1 MISVSNLSKSYGSQ
15 LLFAEVNLRFDP
27 GKRYGIVGGNGSG
40 KSTFL
45 RLLSGLETADQ
56 GEISLPGRVAVG
68 SVNQDHFAFENM
80 PILKVVLDGRPDLAA
95 ALAEKEELLQ
105 QHPAACLSVD
115 TADRLVE
122 MEEIIAHYNGYQAE
136 NRIAAMLEGLG
147 IPAEKHFQPMQVLS
161 GGYKLRVLL
170 AQCLFGEPDV
180 LLLDEPTNHLDI
192 LSIRWLEEYL
202 QTYRGVALVVSHDR
216 RFLNTISTHIVDI
229 DYGTM
234 KMYVGNYDRFLE
246 AKEQENIMRRQEA
259 VKAEKRIGELQQF
272 VTRFKGKATKARQAQ
287 SKVKQI
293 ERLEKNIEGP
303 VYSSRAWPNIS
314 FSSRRPSGKTVL
326 EVNDLS
332 KSFGSVVVLD
342 KVDFTVYRQD
352 KIAII
357 GPNGVGKST
366 LLKILLGELK
376 ADAGSYDWGY
386 ETYPEYFS
394 QDHHESIPANTT
406 PYEFLYSVDP
416 GASIGTIRGLLGN
429 FLFSGDDVHKNT
441 TALSGGEAARLLL
454 ARMVLRK
461 PNVMVLDE
469 PSNHLDMES
478 IESFTQALENYDGSV
493 LLVSH
498 NRYLVDRVATRV
510 LELKPRSME
519 MFDGSYREFLEKV
532 GIDHLS
538 SRVDLAGA
546 KPEKKKMVSGYRE
559 AKEKK
564 KLAAIKRQEYSR
576 AVKPLLRKNRQLE
589 EKISQ
594 LEHETEVIKNIFA
607 DPDYYQQTS
616 SEEMW
621 QQERKKQKL
630 EARLADCYEQWE
642 SASLEIEALKEKFGL
657 VPEKSA
663 TGS

>member
-1 MISVSNLSKSYGSQ
+1 MISISNLSKSYGSQ
-15 LLFAEVNLRFDP
+15 LLFAGVNLRFDP

-56 GEISLPGRVAVG
+56 GDISLPGRVVVG
-68 SVNQDHFAFENM
+68 AVNQDHFAFETI
-80 PILKVVLDGRPDLAA
+80 PIMKVVLAGRPDLAA
-95 ALAEKEELLQ
+95 ALAEKEDLLQ
-105 QHPAACLSVD
+105 QKEPSAE
-115 TADRLVE
+115 RLIEV
-122 MEEIIAHYNGYQAE
+122 EEIIAHHDGYQAE
-136 NRIAAMLEGLG
+136 SRIAAMLEGLG

-202 QTYRGVALVVSHDR
+202 VAYQGVVLVVSHDR

-246 AKEQENIMRRQEA
+246 AKEQEDVMRHQEA
-259 VKAEKRIGELQQF
+259 AKAEKRIGELQHF

-293 ERLEKNIEGP
+293 ERLEKNLEAPI
-303 VYSSRAWPNIS
+303 YSSRAWPVIS

-326 EVNDLS
+326 EVNGLS
-332 KSFGSVVVLD
+332 KSFGSLSVLNG
-342 KVDFTVYRQD
+342 VDFTVYRQD

-366 LLKILLGELK
+366 LLKILMGELE
-376 ADAGSYDWGY
+376 ADAGSYEWGY

-394 QDHHESIPANTT
+394 QDHHESIPVNTT

-441 TALSGGEAARLLL
+441 AALSGGESARLLL
-454 ARMVLRK
+454 ARMVLLK

-478 IESFTQALENYDGSV
+478 IETFTRALENYDGTV

-510 LELKPRSME
+510 LELKSRSME
-519 MFDGSYREFLEKV
+519 MFDGNYREFLEKV
-532 GIDHLS
+532 GVDHLS
-538 SRVDLAGA
+538 TQVDLTGGSS
-546 KPEKKKMVSGYRE
+546 PEKVKSTPSYRE
-559 AKEKK
+559 VKEQKK
-564 KLAAIKRQEYSR
+564 QAAARRQAYSR
-576 AVKPLLRKNRQLE
+576 AVKPQRLKSRQLE
-589 EKISQ
+589 EKISR
-594 LEHETEVIKNIFA
+594 LEAEINAIKNIFA
-607 DPDYYQQTS
+607 DPDYFQQTNA
-616 SEEMW
+616 EDVW
-621 QQERKKQKL
+621 RQERKKQKL
-630 EARLADCYEQWE
+630 EAQLAGFYEDWE
-642 SASLEIEALKEKFGL
+642 AANLEIETLKEEFG
-657 VPEKSA
+657 EA
-663 TGS
+663 EG

>member
-1 MISVSNLSKSYGSQ
+1 MISVNNLSKSYGSQ
-15 LLFAEVNLRFDP
+15 LLFAGVNLRFDP

-56 GEISLPGRVAVG
+56 GDISLPGRVVVG
-68 SVNQDHFAFENM
+68 SVNQDHFAFETM

-105 QHPAACLSVD
+105 QKNPSAE
-115 TADRLVE
+115 RLIEV
-122 MEEIIAHYNGYQAE
+122 EEIIAHHDGYQAE
-136 NRIAAMLEGLG
+136 SRIAAMLEGLG

-202 QTYRGVALVVSHDR
+202 ETYRGVVLVVSHDR

-246 AKEQENIMRRQEA
+246 AKEQEDVIRRQEA
-259 VKAEKRIGELQQF
+259 ARAEKRIGELQHF
-272 VTRFKGKATKARQAQ
+272 VTRFKGKASKARQAQ

-293 ERLEKNIEGP
+293 ERLGKNIEAP
-303 VYSSRAWPNIS
+303 VYSSRSWPTIA
-314 FSSRRPSGKTVL
+314 FSSRRPSGKAVL
-326 EVNDLS
+326 EVNGLS
-332 KSFGSVVVLD
+332 KSFGSLSVLD
-342 KVDFTVYRQD
+342 KVNFTVYRQD

-366 LLKILLGELK
+366 LLKILMGELEV
-376 ADAGSYDWGY
+376 DAGSYEWGY

-441 TALSGGEAARLLL
+441 AALSGGEAARLLL
-454 ARMVLRK
+454 ARMVLQK

-478 IESFTQALENYDGSV
+478 IESFTRALENYDGSV

-532 GIDHLS
+532 GVDHLS
-538 SRVDLAGA
+538 SRVDLAGG
-546 KPEKKKMVSGYRE
+546 KPEKVKSTPSYRE
-559 AKEKK
+559 AKEQKK
-564 KLAAIKRQEYSR
+564 IAAAKRQAYSR
-576 AVKPLLRKNRQLE
+576 AVKPLRLKSRQLE
-589 EKISQ
+589 GEISQ
-594 LEHETEVIKNIFA
+594 LEAEITAIKNLFA
-607 DPDYYQQTS
+607 DPDYFQQTKA
-616 SEEMW
+616 EEVW
-621 QQERKKQKL
+621 RQERKKQKL
-630 EARLADCYEQWE
+630 EVQLAGFYEQWE
-642 SASLEIEALKEKFGL
+642 AANLKIETQKEEFDIMTENSA
-657 VPEKSA
+657 V
-663 TGS
+663 GS